1 MYEDLEVSD
10 NEEDDA
16 VDAAGYTGN
25 FRRNEKDLVPI
36 SESQFMEIIRNN
48 NKMVQIMSMIYE
60 IDKDANGYVTSTEID
75 DILKILYPNEFG
87 NKKLK
92 NILKPFCSSANKVLL
107 DYKAFRKFMNENL
120 EDPDVKSK
128 FNEIGKKMV
137 KPNLENLKNP
147 NVKNESLKRLEVV

>member
-48 NKMVQIMSMIYE
+48 NKLVQIMSMIYE

-75 DILKILYPNEFG
+75 DILKILYPIEFG

-92 NILKPFCSSANKVLL
+92 HILKPFCSSANKVLL
-107 DYKAFRKFMNENL
+107 DYKAFRKFMTENL
-120 EDPDVKSK
+120 DDPDVK
-128 FNEIGKKMV
+128 
-137 KPNLENLKNP
+137 
-147 NVKNESLKRLEVV
+147 

>member
-1 MYEDLEVSD
+1 
-10 NEEDDA
+10 
-16 VDAAGYTGN
+16 
-25 FRRNEKDLVPI
+25 
-36 SESQFMEIIRNN
+36 
-48 NKMVQIMSMIYE
+48 MSMIYE